1 MKVSRRSLA
10 SILAVTSV
18 SFSLASCM
26 STGDGWFNPKGSTS
40 VADLS
45 PAASAAIT
53 NDIVA
58 KLAQSVGP
66 GTGTVLLKMD
76 KSQFGAALMSAL
88 HGHGYA
94 VAEADQ
100 KPAGDQVI
108 PLSYTVNRDGANV
121 LVRITTP
128 SVELSGTYLV
138 TPDGAAPSAPV
149 AVLTRAK

>member
-1 MKVSRRSLA
+1 MKVSRRSLM
-10 SILAVTSV
+10 SMLAVAGV
-18 SFSLASCM
+18 GFMLASCM

-45 PAASAAIT
+45 PAASAAIA
-53 NDIVA
+53 NDIA
-58 KLAQSVGP
+58 GKLAQSVGP

-88 HGHGYA
+88 RSQGYA

-100 KPAGDQVI
+100 KPTGDQVI

>member
-1 MKVSRRSLA
+1 MKVSKRSLLSLVAVA
-10 SILAVTSV
+10 SVG
-18 SFSLASCM
+18 FSLASCM
-26 STGDGWFNPKGSTS
+26 NTGDGWFNPKDSTS

-45 PAASAAIT
+45 PAASAAIA
-53 NDIVA
+53 NDIA
-58 KLAQSVGP
+58 GKLAQSVGP

-88 HGHGYA
+88 RGQGYA

-100 KPAGDQVI
+100 KPTGDQVI

-128 SVELSGTYLV
+128 SVEFSGTYLV

-149 AVLTRAK
+149 AVLTRAE